1 MYSDADTLT
10 GGFPHSEM
18 SGSKGALASPDLI
31 AECHVLH
38 RLVSPRHPPD
48 ALFALKNPHTQKSAK
63 HLNAVNARC
72 SISGALLLRSGSMLE
87 FLRFD
92 IEFKFC

>member
-1 MYSDADTLT
+1 MNSDADTLT

-48 ALFALKNPHTQKSAK
+48 ALFALKNPHAQTPLHASMIREDHQHSPESGLVYLAISKFYQQ
-63 HLNAVNARC
+63 LN
-72 SISGALLLRSGSMLE
+72 
-87 FLRFD
+87 
-92 IEFKFC
+92 

>member
-1 MYSDADTLT
+1 MYSDADTLA

-63 HLNAVNARC
+63 PLNAVNARC
-72 SISGALLLRSGSMLE
+72 SIAE
-87 FLRFD
+87 FC
-92 IEFKFC
+92 FCDRTHVRI

>member
-1 MYSDADTLT
+1 MYSDADTLA

-48 ALFALKNPHTQKSAK
+48 ALFALKNPHTQMSAK
-63 HLNAVNARC
+63 HLYGANARC
-72 SISGALLLRSGSMLE
+72 SNCQILLLRQNPRSN
-87 FLRFD
+87 F
-92 IEFKFC
+92 